1 MKIFKAVVL
10 TVVYISILKIFW
22 NAVGADESY
31 IDSQR
36 ALKESNF
43 ERALLYANKSI
54 EKNSR
59 EPRYYYGRAKVYL
72 GSTTTGKIT
81 VNKDKALADLQK
93 AQELNPKNLVTLR
106 NVVPIYYFLSIF
118 DLSRVDATNNLDE
131 KYFTATKEFYSDLK
145 NYSPTDVGINVLLA
159 KYEKRLGMEQ
169 EYKESLEIVERLR
182 PDLMDWHPSLN

>member
-1 MKIFKAVVL
+1 MKILKAVVL
-10 TVVYISILKIFW
+10 TVVYISLLKIFW
-22 NAVGADESY
+22 NAVSADESY

-54 EKNSR
+54 EKNSN
-59 EPRYYYGRAKVYL
+59 EPRYYYGRAKVYI
-72 GSTTTGKIT
+72 GNA
-81 VNKDKALADLQK
+81 NKDEALADLQK

-118 DLSRVDATNNLDE
+118 DLSKTSSVNNLDE
-131 KYFTATKEFYSDLK
+131 KYYTVTKAFYSDLK

-169 EYKESLEIVERLR
+169 EYKKSLEIIKSLR
-182 PDLMDWHPSLN
+182 PDLLDWHPNLN